1 MREDLIRNPKE
12 FLLTDERKG
21 LSSVFEQ
28 KRHYEQE
35 IEVLKKD
42 LQVIESEEQ
51 KIKQRISE

>member
-42 LQVIESEEQ
+42 LEVIESEEY